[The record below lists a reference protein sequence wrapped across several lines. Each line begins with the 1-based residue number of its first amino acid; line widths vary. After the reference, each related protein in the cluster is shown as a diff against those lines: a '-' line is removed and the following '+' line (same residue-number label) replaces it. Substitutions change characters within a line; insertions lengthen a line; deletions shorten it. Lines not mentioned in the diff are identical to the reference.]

1 MRFSLLALTLAA
13 SLALAGGPKQVNMP
27 VGHSTTLSMPA
38 PVASVSVEHPELV
51 EVSRSNGRTV
61 VLTGRGTGSTEVT
74 VKTAAGEMHL
84 RVYVAAD
91 KYGMPH

>member
-38 PVASVSVEHPELV
+38 PVASVSVEHPKLV
-51 EVSRSNGRTV
+51 EVSRRNGRTV
-61 VLTGRGTGSTEVT
+61 VLTGRGTD
-74 VKTAAGEMHL
+74 GEMRL

-91 KYGMPH
+91 KYGMPN